1 MKTFDI
7 RKFVMTLAL
16 AVTPWTVT
24 AGHVM
29 ADGTEVLAKG
39 KEVYSE
45 LCAPCHGFDGVKVM
59 DEAPSFSKGEALEK
73 VDTELMESITNGKGD
88 IMPPW
93 AEELSQEEIVAV
105 LTYVKT
111 LGVEE

>member
-1 MKTFDI
+1 MKTFGI
-7 RKFVMTLAL
+7 RKSAVAL
-16 AVTPWTVT
+16 AIAVVPWTAEYT
-24 AGHVM
+24 M
-29 ADGTEVLAKG
+29 ADDTEVLAKG

-45 LCAPCHGFDGVKVM
+45 LCTPCHGFDGVKVM
-59 DEAPSFSKGEALEK
+59 EEAPSFSKGEALEK

-93 AEELSQEEIVAV
+93 AEELSLEEIVAV